1 MFWSIINEA
10 DVLYDESSIK
20 ATNSLRSSNPYD
32 YLCKGYY
39 IDNASM
45 FGGKNFV
52 DYNSNFSGDRTG
64 SDIHFSNI

>member
-32 YLCKGYY
+32 
-39 IDNASM
+39 
-45 FGGKNFV
+45 
-52 DYNSNFSGDRTG
+52 
-64 SDIHFSNI
+64 